1 MQICDIESKKKKV
14 KIGTNRNELK
24 QQSECLSIVF
34 TAPLIE
40 MINVVAFWTGILYGT
55 VNLSLTSHC
64 FMIHCSVVQSFQEED
79 EDMEEGIKTVTRIL
93 GPDNVYLYPSILQL
107 VMADAAFAGQ

>member
-1 MQICDIESKKKKV
+1 MTLRVRKK
-14 KIGTNRNELK
+14 GENRHQQKRTE

-55 VNLSLTSHC
+55 VNLSLTSHY
-64 FMIHCSVVQSFQEED
+64 FTIHCSVVQSFQEED